1 MIPTNN
7 YELKSNQ
14 IIYSKMKQKNLSI
27 TFFILTLL
35 TCQSGFAYDFEVNG
49 IYYGLNSSTMTAYVT
64 GKTWEGGG
72 YSGDIVIPSKVTYN
86 TKELDVT
93 TIGKKAFYGCD
104 ITSISIPNSVTSIEE
119 SSFQGC
125 KITSINLPNNLIT
138 IGKSAF
144 SGSSI
149 ISIIIPNSVERI
161 GDSAFSLCKDLVSC
175 ILSNKIEEIGQ
186 ALFNGC
192 INLNSISIPS
202 GVRRI
207 KYYSFKDC
215 NSLTKLIIPSNVETI
230 ESYAFYGVSSIT
242 EEIIEDSSTSLY
254 VDVYNNDMRPSK
266 IYIGR
271 EVYGSNI
278 LGWGYIGLKSITL
291 GRNITG
297 QNLPISEGLET
308 IFSNIIDP
316 KPRNKFWNTVYVNCK
331 LYIPVGTLGKYQ
343 STDGW
348 KEFFQIIED
357 PSLGEDTSN
366 LKCSK
371 PTISYSNG
379 KLIFKC
385 ETEGAICKSNIT
397 DKDITSYSSNEIILD
412 VTYNISVYATK
423 NGYEDSDVAT
433 ATLCWIDVEPKSEGL
448 SNDLAQIRANA
459 VLVQVENGNITI
471 TGADEGT
478 SVNVY
483 GANGLRVGSTISHNG
498 YANIHTNLQS
508 GSIAIIKIGE
518 RSVKVVIK

>member
-1 MIPTNN
+1 M
-7 YELKSNQ
+7 
-14 IIYSKMKQKNLSI
+14 
-27 TFFILTLL
+27 
-35 TCQSGFAYDFEVNG
+35 
-49 IYYGLNSSTMTAYVT
+49 
-64 GKTWEGGG
+64 
-72 YSGDIVIPSKVTYN
+72 
-86 TKELDVT
+86 
-93 TIGKKAFYGCD
+93 
-104 ITSISIPNSVTSIEE
+104 
-119 SSFQGC
+119 
-125 KITSINLPNNLIT
+125 PNNLIT

-266 IYIGR
+266 VYIGR

-316 KPRNKFWNTVYVNCK
+316 KPINKFWNTVYVNCK

-379 KLIFKC
+379 VPLSAKPLMTIF
-385 ETEGAICKSNIT
+385 A
-397 DKDITSYSSNEIILD
+397 L
-412 VTYNISVYATK
+412 
-423 NGYEDSDVAT
+423 
-433 ATLCWIDVEPKSEGL
+433 GL
-448 SNDLAQIRANA
+448 SVRSWQMRPSLKASSGRISDLPMM
-459 VLVQVENGNITI
+459 
-471 TGADEGT
+471 
-478 SVNVY
+478 
-483 GANGLRVGSTISHNG
+483 
-498 YANIHTNLQS
+498 
-508 GSIAIIKIGE
+508 KK
-518 RSVKVVIK
+518 RSSA